1 VPTAAAPADRFETG
15 APPLQQVV
23 CALGDGLRRL
33 VGGTAEDEI
42 EAYRLYSSLVARA
55 GADGERLSA
64 LEKARLV
71 YVSGTDVAGRP
82 ALVVVGERVHACCAT
97 PAEREQVMLL
107 LLRECAALT
116 SAPFVV
122 VFLATRMPHD
132 SGPTFDFL
140 RTLLSALPTGVHTN
154 LHRFYLV
161 HPSLKMRVA
170 FAVLG
175 LLLWGKVAFV
185 EALAQLHNHFAPG
198 QLWLPEACVSHDE
211 VRPNPHR
218 GGGDCC
224 SRSKE
229 VSMRRPL
236 VPCAFAASQPL
247 CCCCTLTHAYA
258 PSTTAVVPA
267 AR

>member
-1 VPTAAAPADRFETG
+1 LIARVLAAT
-15 APPLQQVV
+15 LL
-23 CALGDGLRRL
+23 AL
-33 VGGTAEDEI
+33 
-42 EAYRLYSSLVARA
+42 
-55 GADGERLSA
+55 A
-64 LEKARLV
+64 LELFGCV
-71 YVSGTDVAGRP
+71 FGRRQCIL
-82 ALVVVGERVHACCAT
+82 AW
-97 PAEREQVMLL
+97 
-107 LLRECAALT
+107 
-116 SAPFVV
+116 PFC
-122 VFLATRMPHD
+122 
-132 SGPTFDFL
+132 
-140 RTLLSALPTGVHTN
+140 
-154 LHRFYLV
+154 
-161 HPSLKMRVA
+161 
-170 FAVLG
+170 
-175 LLLWGKVAFV
+175 KVAFV